1 LRFFILVSVFL
12 LFLGVLVSAEPA
24 TTPLPETE
32 IVSHYLSAARE
43 QQSLLRGASIDV
55 EIDAEVPKLNK
66 KGKLHALKQISKVG
80 IITYHALGFDG
91 DSSVKREVIAR
102 FLASEVQQAQ
112 NGTDLGITPANYKF
126 KYRRSQDVDGRKVLV
141 FQLSPRKKEA
151 GFFKG
156 DLWLDAQTYMPVRES
171 GRWVKTPS
179 VFLKKME
186 FVRFYDTQDG
196 VSRLQRLE
204 SRADTRLFG
213 PVRLN
218 INFGKVSR
226 EDDAESVAEV
236 GSGNSVIP

>member
-1 LRFFILVSVFL
+1 LRSFRIFSVFL
-12 LFLGVLVSAEPA
+12 LFLSGLVRSEPA
-24 TTPLPETE
+24 SAPVPESE
-32 IVSHYLSAARE
+32 VVSHYLSASRE

-80 IITYHALGFDG
+80 VITYRALGFDG
-91 DSSVKREVIAR
+91 DNSVKREVIAR

-112 NGTDLGITPANYKF
+112 NGTDVAITPANYKF
-126 KYRRSQDVDGRKVLV
+126 KYRHTQDLDGRKILV
-141 FQLSPRKKEA
+141 FQLAPRRKEV
-151 GFFKG
+151 GLFKG
-156 DLWLDAQTYMPVRES
+156 ELWLDAQTYMPVRES

-179 VFLKKME
+179 VFLKRME
-186 FVRFYDTQDG
+186 FVRVYDVQNG

-226 EDDAESVAEV
+226 EEDAESVAEV
-236 GSGNSVIP
+236 GSGSYGIE

>member
-1 LRFFILVSVFL
+1 MRSIRIFSVLSVFA
-12 LFLGVLVSAEPA
+12 VLVEAEPA
-24 TTPLPETE
+24 PALLPESE

-66 KGKLHALKQISKVG
+66 KGKLHALKQISKLG
-80 IITYHALGFDG
+80 MITYRALGFDG
-91 DSSVKREVIAR
+91 DNSVKKEVIAR
-102 FLASEVQQAQ
+102 FLASEVQQAES
-112 NGTDLGITPANYKF
+112 GVDLGITPANYKF
-126 KYRRSQDVDGRKVLV
+126 KFKHTQDLAGQKVLI
-141 FQLSPRKKEA
+141 FQLSPRKREV
-151 GFFKG
+151 GLFKG

-179 VFLKKME
+179 VFLKSME
-186 FVRFYDTQDG
+186 FVRFYDLQNG

-213 PVRLN
+213 PVTVK

-226 EDDAESVAEV
+226 DDESESVAEV
-236 GSGNSVIP
+236 GSGSNDLQ

>member
-1 LRFFILVSVFL
+1 MRFSIFVSVFIL
-12 LFLGVLVSAEPA
+12 SLGALVRAEPA
-24 TTPLPETE
+24 NSPVPESE

-43 QQSLLRGASIDV
+43 QQLLLRGASIDV

-91 DSSVKREVIAR
+91 DNSVKREVIAR

-112 NGTDLGITPANYKF
+112 DGADLGITPVNYKF
-126 KYRRSQDVDGRKVLV
+126 KYRRSQDADGRKVLV
-141 FQLSPRKKEA
+141 FQLSPRKKA
-151 GFFKG
+151 VGFFKG
-156 DLWLDAQTYMPVRES
+156 DLWLDAETYMPVRES

-186 FVRFYDTQDG
+186 FVRFYETENG

-204 SRADTRLFG
+204 SRAVTRLFG
-213 PVRLN
+213 PVTLN

-226 EDDAESVAEV
+226 EEDARSVAEM
-236 GSGNSVIP
+236 GSSDAIQ